1 MSSET
6 HFTIC
11 QYTFRLLQFAILSNS
26 LCGLSRGA
34 SKMKR
39 RSVEGFNW
47 NGKVYH
53 CNCDCE
59 RAAIQ
64 NRENRIQNTE
74 YKKDWWQ
81 LRFVSSPNERNS
93 KYRQSITKFR
103 SVTLDVAFTL
113 SQVYHCASVLWT
125 ACVKSC
131 SLSCAKICT
140 KEVFA
145 ASASYFFLSL
155 SVCEVT
161 ANVNRNRKVWVKNPP
176 KNAYLVNLT

>member
-1 MSSET
+1 M
-6 HFTIC
+6 
-11 QYTFRLLQFAILSNS
+11 
-26 LCGLSRGA
+26 
-34 SKMKR
+34 
-39 RSVEGFNW
+39 EGFNS

-64 NRENRIQNTE
+64 NRENGIQNT
-74 YKKDWWQ
+74 KKDWWQ
-81 LRFVSSPNERNS
+81 LRFISFPNERNS

-140 KEVFA
+140 EEEFA
-145 ASASYFFLSL
+145 ASASYFFPFTLCVWSDSQRKQKQKSL
-155 SVCEVT
+155 SDKSSEERIFGQF
-161 ANVNRNRKVWVKNPP
+161 NLNRHAVKVYIISIFHPDISDGWQGLQKAI
-176 KNAYLVNLT
+176 KY

>member
-1 MSSET
+1 MGSPEVP
-6 HFTIC
+6 
-11 QYTFRLLQFAILSNS
+11 QKLK
-26 LCGLSRGA
+26 
-34 SKMKR
+34 KM
-39 RSVEGFNW
+39 SVEGFNS

-64 NRENRIQNTE
+64 NRENRIQNT
-74 YKKDWWQ
+74 KKDWWQ
-81 LRFVSSPNERNS
+81 LRFISFPNERNS

-140 KEVFA
+140 EEVFA
-145 ASASYFFLSL
+145 ASASDFFLSL

-161 ANVNRNRKVWVKNPP
+161 ANVNRNRKVWVKNTV